1 MTTTPNIDIEAANV
15 SVAIEEAPTGHA
27 AGDPAILGLPIFA
40 AGSIALGLALVGY
53 VPAVAV
59 TSVLPI
65 MLAATGLGLLISTVW
80 AASLGQTVV
89 AGIFGLFTGFWLSYA
104 ALLLGLNHNWF
115 LIPTEAVERS
125 VALFLI
131 TWAVVMFAL
140 TVGTLRLP
148 LAYTL
153 VLGLVASRSSC
164 SSSAR
169 PRRARR
175 STRWRAMSC
184 WRSARSA
191 STCSSARRRSRWA
204 APATRW
210 GRRCSAA
217 TTDP

>member
-1 MTTTPNIDIEAANV
+1 MTTTPNIDIPAASLPAPV
-15 SVAIEEAPTGHA
+15 EVAPTGHA

-65 MLAATGLGLLISTVW
+65 VLAATGLGLLISTVW

-125 VALFLI
+125 IALFLI

-153 VLGLVASRSSC
+153 VIGLVVVALVLLIFGTTETSETLNKMAGYVVLAFGALGIYLFLSTASIALGGSGYPLGSPVI
-164 SSSAR
+164 S
-169 PRRARR
+169 
-175 STRWRAMSC
+175 
-184 WRSARSA
+184 
-191 STCSSARRRSRWA
+191 
-204 APATRW
+204 
-210 GRRCSAA
+210 
-217 TTDP
+217 DD

>member
-65 MLAATGLGLLISTVW
+65 VLAATGLGLLVSTVW

-131 TWAVVMFAL
+131 TWAIVMFAL

-153 VLGLVASRSSC
+153 VLGLVVVALVLLIFGTTETSETLNKMAGYVVLAFGALGIYLFLSTASIALGGSGYPLGSPLLR
-164 SSSAR
+164 
-169 PRRARR
+169 
-175 STRWRAMSC
+175 
-184 WRSARSA
+184 
-191 STCSSARRRSRWA
+191 
-204 APATRW
+204 
-210 GRRCSAA
+210 G
-217 TTDP
+217 DD

>member
-65 MLAATGLGLLISTVW
+65 VLAATGLGLLISTVW

-131 TWAVVMFAL
+131 TWAIVMFAL

-153 VLGLVASRSSC
+153 VLGLVVVALVLLIF
-164 SSSAR
+164 
-169 PRRARR
+169 
-175 STRWRAMSC
+175 
-184 WRSARSA
+184 
-191 STCSSARRRSRWA
+191 
-204 APATRW
+204 
-210 GRRCSAA
+210 A
-217 TTDP
+217 TTETSETLNKMAGYVVLAFGALGIYLFLSTASIALGGSGYPLGSPVLSGDD

>member
-1 MTTTPNIDIEAANV
+1 MTATPDIDVPAAGLP
-15 SVAIEEAPTGHA
+15 VALEEAPTGHA

-53 VPAVAV
+53 VPAAAV
-59 TSVLPI
+59 GSVLPI
-65 MLAATGLGLLISTVW
+65 VLAATGLGLLVSTVW

-115 LIPTEAVERS
+115 AIPPEAVERS

-131 TWAVVMFAL
+131 AWAIVMFAL

-153 VLGLVASRSSC
+153 VLGLVVVALVLLIFGTTETSETLNKMAGYVVLAFGALGIYLFLSTASIALGGAGYPLGSPLLSE
-164 SSSAR
+164 
-169 PRRARR
+169 
-175 STRWRAMSC
+175 
-184 WRSARSA
+184 
-191 STCSSARRRSRWA
+191 
-204 APATRW
+204 
-210 GRRCSAA
+210 
-217 TTDP
+217 D